1 MKWLLF
7 CLPPA
12 RPCQCHW
19 SWAVLWPYCCR
30 AGNGVSAC
38 AGLVTSPAVCAYPP
52 TCLPPGLLLF
62 FNKYITYSIFFVI
75 RKTINIELTSI
86 KSIAEI
92 IKFNY
97 FTPQR
102 YILFTF
108 HYISFSIFAN
118 VHTLKE
124 LRSCWNSH
132 LFVIVF
138 TNTIMSFSCMLEC
151 DSYSFV
157 LLCCV
162 NVP

>member
-1 MKWLLF
+1 MVQTASLGFFPLVKWLLF

-12 RPCQCHW
+12 RPCQRHW

-124 LRSCWNSH
+124 LRSC
-132 LFVIVF
+132 
-138 TNTIMSFSCMLEC
+138 
-151 DSYSFV
+151 
-157 LLCCV
+157 
-162 NVP
+162 